1 MSNSK
6 IDMNITQKNHEFKTL
21 FLIPVIFV
29 LISTIGLATIFN
41 PMSSFALTLDLKNN
55 SVDDDNDDGTK
66 QQGEA
71 GGICKQVS
79 PGHMTCTPILK
90 YNGHCGI
97 EDPDTMTSYEVECP

>member
-6 IDMNITQKNHEFKTL
+6 IDMSLTQKNHRLKTL
-21 FLIPVIFV
+21 FLNPVVFA
-29 LISTIGLATIFN
+29 LIATIGLEAMFN
-41 PMSSFALTLDLKNN
+41 PMSSFALTLDIKNN
-55 SVDDDNDDGTK
+55 DYDDDDGTK

-79 PGHMTCTPILK
+79 PGHMTCTPLLK

-97 EDPDTMTSYEVECP
+97 QDPETMTSYEMDCPK

>member
-1 MSNSK
+1 MSYSK
-6 IDMNITQKNHEFKTL
+6 IDMSITQKNHRLKT
-21 FLIPVIFV
+21 FLTPVVFA
-29 LISTIGLATIFN
+29 LIATIGFTAIFN
-41 PMSSFALTLDLKNN
+41 PMFSFALTFDIKNN
-55 SVDDDNDDGTK
+55 GDDDSVDDGTK

-97 EDPDTMTSYEVECP
+97 EDPDTMTSYEVDCPK

>member
-6 IDMNITQKNHEFKTL
+6 IDTSITQKNHRLKTL
-21 FLIPVIFV
+21 FLTPVVFA
-29 LISTIGLATIFN
+29 LIATLGLATMFN
-41 PMSSFALTLDLKNN
+41 PMSSFALTLDIKNN
-55 SVDDDNDDGTK
+55 GDDNDGDGIK

-71 GGICKQVS
+71 GGICKQIS

-97 EDPDTMTSYEVECP
+97 EDPDTMTSYEVECPK

>member
-1 MSNSK
+1 MHNSK
-6 IDMNITQKNHEFKTL
+6 IDISNQQKKRRLKTYV
-21 FLIPVIFV
+21 LIPVVIALVATVGF
-29 LISTIGLATIFN
+29 STLFN
-41 PMSSFALTLDLKNN
+41 PMSTFALTFDMKNG
-55 SVDDDNDDGTK
+55 DDDGDRTK
-66 QQGEA
+66 GQGEA